1 MKLRISA
8 AIIAILVV
16 APLAFA
22 QNDVQV
28 ADMYVGVNIDF
39 PYYQIPNMV
48 GDRAGAAV
56 RTDIS
61 LDNPATKSGTMNL
74 VKVRWSKDSCTNA
87 FKVKFFR
94 RTGDT
99 LTMTA
104 ERGPFSSTSF
114 TVFNAGVT
122 TLTLD
127 PPVDV
132 QQGDFIGI
140 TRVADCGTILGMNNG
155 PGFTGYGYIQY
166 DGDVQGSVDVNAGS
180 RVDHQIQFIWG
191 GGIDSETI
199 VAVLPVVG
207 SAKGRFGSNFKT
219 TLQLLNTDERTPI
232 LRGRLIFHP
241 IGVPASPDDPSIPFA
256 LQYGAFLTI
265 DDVGAHFGKSGL
277 GSVDITTLR
286 DFYGVPQV
294 VARVFN
300 DNGSGGTTGF
310 FEDAIPL
317 SDKGTQGSRIVQHFD
332 RSFLV
337 MPTDPDRVRVNIGVR
352 TFSRGATIHAQLLEN
367 LGRVIADVT
376 KTYPANYLEQIDAGS
391 FFGFPVGADQLAIF
405 NVLDGDAIIYGTTTD
420 NVTNDP
426 AAQYSRV
433 GIGEAIP

>member
-1 MKLRISA
+1 MQIRIA
-8 AIIAILVV
+8 AAVIAVLVV
-16 APLAFA
+16 APFAFA
-22 QNDVQV
+22 QNDSQSP
-28 ADMYVGVNIDF
+28 DMYAGVNIDF

-48 GDRAGAAV
+48 GDNPGTAV
-56 RTDIS
+56 RTDVS
-61 LDNPATKSGTMNL
+61 LDNPATKSGVMNL
-74 VKVRWSKDSCTNA
+74 VRLRWSKDNCTNA

-122 TLTLD
+122 TVTLD

-132 QQGDFIGI
+132 LQGDFIGI
-140 TRVADCGTILGMNNG
+140 ARVADCGTVLGMNNG

-166 DGDVQGSVDVNAGS
+166 DGDVQGSVDVNAGL
-180 RVDHQIQFIWG
+180 RINRQIQFIWASG
-191 GGIDSETI
+191 MDSETI
-199 VAVLPVVG
+199 VAVLPAVG

-219 TLQLLNTDERTPI
+219 TLQLLNTNERTSI

-241 IGVPASPDDPSIPFA
+241 IGVPASPNDPSMPYA

-265 DDVGAHFGKSGL
+265 DDVGAQFGKSGL
-277 GSVDITTLR
+277 GSLDITSLR
-286 DFYGVPQV
+286 EAYGVPQV

-300 DNGSGGTTGF
+300 DNGTGGTTGF

-317 SDKGTQGSRIVQHFD
+317 TDKGSQGSRIVQHFE

-337 MPTDPDRVRVNIGVR
+337 MPTDPERVRVNIGVR
-352 TFSRGATIHAQLLEN
+352 TFSRGTTIQAALLVN
-367 LGRVIADVT
+367 FGRVIANVT
-376 KTYPANYLEQIDAGS
+376 KVYPANYLEQVDAGS
-391 FFGFPVGADQLAIF
+391 FFGFPIAADQLVVF
-405 NVLDGDAIIYGTTTD
+405 TVLDGDAIIYATTTD

-426 AAQYSRV
+426 AAQFSRV
-433 GIGEAIP
+433 GISQEIP